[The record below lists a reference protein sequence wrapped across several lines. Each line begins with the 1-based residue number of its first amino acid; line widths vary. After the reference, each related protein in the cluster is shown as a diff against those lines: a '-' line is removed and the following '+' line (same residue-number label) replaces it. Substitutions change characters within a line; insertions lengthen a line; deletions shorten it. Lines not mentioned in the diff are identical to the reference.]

1 MPKWNPCDRRNPTMN
16 GMASDSRYREAAV
29 CYLRTSYFVSLVPVG
44 GGTVALH
51 SFLYLPCPALP
62 YLARW
67 ITPLLPRVSLFAL
80 CSTLLLTP
88 TQSLL
93 RRLAHGTSVAHRP
106 PPVCDFFFF
115 FFTIDSARTH
125 ARTQPSIHHPPSIHP
140 YPALITYILPT
151 ARAEGSL
158 HHRTRRTHTNSATL
172 AALAANK
179 SHALLAS

>member
-16 GMASDSRYREAAV
+16 GIASDSRYRQAAM
-29 CYLRTSYFVSLVPVG
+29 CYPLLCQLSTGRRWYRSG
-44 GGTVALH
+44 VALH

-125 ARTQPSIHHPPSIHP
+125 ARNHPSTIHPSIP

-158 HHRTRRTHTNSATL
+158 HHRTRRTHTDSATL

-179 SHALLAS
+179 RQALLAS

>member
-1 MPKWNPCDRRNPTMN
+1 MELHLIRDIGKRPC
-16 GMASDSRYREAAV
+16 A
-29 CYLRTSYFVSLVPVG
+29 TSYFVSLVPVG

-93 RRLAHGTSVAHRP
+93 RRLAHGTSVVHRP
-106 PPVCDFFFF
+106 PPVCDFFFFF

-125 ARTQPSIHHPPSIHP
+125 ARIHPATIHPSIPCSDYI
-140 YPALITYILPT
+140 YTTY
-151 ARAEGSL
+151 RAG
-158 HHRTRRTHTNSATL
+158 
-172 AALAANK
+172 
-179 SHALLAS
+179 